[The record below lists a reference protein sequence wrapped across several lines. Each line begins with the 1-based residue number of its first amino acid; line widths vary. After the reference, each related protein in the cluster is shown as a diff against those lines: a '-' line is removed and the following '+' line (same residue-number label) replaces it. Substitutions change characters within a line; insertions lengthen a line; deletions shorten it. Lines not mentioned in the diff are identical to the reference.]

1 MNIFEGRKTYRC
13 PHCGDDSVFPGYKT
27 CSSCGGAVSG
37 KAQEVEPEG
46 CLTSILCLVF
56 IILLIAFV
64 VIMINI
70 IGSAK
75 ESVSSVI
82 LLFLDSALG

>member
-37 KAQEVEPEG
+37 KAKEVKSGP
-46 CLTSILCLVF
+46 LTLRDLVSCCSSILALG
-56 IILLIAFV
+56 LIAFFFYFLW
-64 VIMINI
+64 VI
-70 IGSAK
+70 ATT
-75 ESVSSVI
+75 V
-82 LLFLDSALG
+82 F